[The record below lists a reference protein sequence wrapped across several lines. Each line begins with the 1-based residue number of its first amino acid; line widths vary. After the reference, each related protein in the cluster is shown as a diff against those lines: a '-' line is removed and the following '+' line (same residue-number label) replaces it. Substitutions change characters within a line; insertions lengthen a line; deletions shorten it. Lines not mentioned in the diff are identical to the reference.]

1 MYCDDFDFKGLL
13 YWYDEIERLEKLRK
27 PKK

>member
-1 MYCDDFDFKGLL
+1 MYCDDFDFKGLW
-13 YWYDEIERLEKLRK
+13 YWYQEVERIEKLRK